1 MNLVTAATPSLEF
14 PERIEAILELSR
26 KHPAMWPLPKR
37 LEFQLCAYLVAWE
50 TLARGDATAHH
61 ALDLWRERCRKL
73 HRKSGLTLADP
84 IQRPGVPQRWGMT
97 KQETTKAYQ
106 SVLQGLRRV
115 YKGMRV
121 QYHAETENDA
131 AAGAPACILS
141 GLLAESFRHA
151 KSFADPH
158 GLEAYLLTLLELFE
172 ASLDRDG
179 SPLVALKLWRAEI
192 RRKHTL
198 GPSATRTLAD
208 VATADVRA
216 ARRKAFRQE
225 EHTAVLR
232 RIAESIEKIVEQ
244 MESYLASRGKRAQ
257 LGTRPS
263 GQR

>member
-1 MNLVTAATPSLEF
+1 MNLATASIPSLDL

-50 TLARGDATAHH
+50 TLALGDATAHH

-73 HRKSGLTLADP
+73 HRKPGLTLADP
-84 IQRPGVPQRWGMT
+84 IQRPGVQQRWGMT
-97 KQETTKAYQ
+97 KQETTRAYQ

-115 YKGMRV
+115 YKGVRA
-121 QYHAETENDA
+121 QYHAETENGA
-131 AAGAPACILS
+131 AARAPTHILAR
-141 GLLAESFRHA
+141 LLAKSFRHA

-172 ASLDRDG
+172 ASLNRDE

-192 RRKHTL
+192 RRNHTL

-208 VATADVRA
+208 GATADVRA
-216 ARRKAFRQE
+216 ARRKAFRQQE
-225 EHTAVLR
+225 RSAVLR
-232 RIAESIEKIVEQ
+232 RIAESIEKIIEQ
-244 MESYLASRGKRAQ
+244 MESYLASRGKRAN
-257 LGTRPS
+257 
-263 GQR
+263 